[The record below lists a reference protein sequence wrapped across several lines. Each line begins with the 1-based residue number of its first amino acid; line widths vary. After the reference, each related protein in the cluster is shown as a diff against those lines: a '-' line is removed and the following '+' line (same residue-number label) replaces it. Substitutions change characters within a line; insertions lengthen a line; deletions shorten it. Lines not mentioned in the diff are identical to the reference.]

1 MNPVLDGWPVR
12 RSGSVK
18 DISHQRGAGVFR
30 RRTVSDDS
38 TPEPLR
44 IIHLT
49 RWEGKR
55 DGAKDNGVEGKEA
68 EGGERDGASAGVGT
82 IGSLRG
88 FQKITE
94 RNSKLKRS
102 SVPSARHADLTNG
115 SFLN

>member
-18 DISHQRGAGVFR
+18 DINHQRGAGVFR

-55 DGAKDNGVEGKEA
+55 DGAKDNGVEGRRRKVEN
-68 EGGERDGASAGVGT
+68 ETGASAGVGT

-102 SVPSARHADLTNG
+102 PVPSARHADLTNG
-115 SFLN
+115 SSLN